1 MHLRQLLKETIL
13 LLIATNVIYLL
24 LPRWLKRTLKLV
36 TRLVSMCFK
45 EVTQYAE
52 KAFRDYYKQN
62 KKAIPKS
69 KEQPLSNVITITYP
83 SGKIKEYRKAK

>member
-1 MHLRQLLKETIL
+1 MHLGQLLKETIL

-24 LPRWLKRTLKLV
+24 LPSWLKRTLKLV

-52 KAFRDYYKQN
+52 RAFREYYKQD
-62 KKAIPKS
+62 KKAVPKS
-69 KEQPLSNVITITYP
+69 KEQPLNVITITYP
-83 SGKIKEYRKAK
+83 DGRVKSYPKAK

>member
-1 MHLRQLLKETIL
+1 MHLGQLLKETIL

-24 LPRWLKRTLKLV
+24 LPRWLKRTLKGI

-52 KAFRDYYKQN
+52 RAFREYYKQD
-62 KKAIPKS
+62 KKAVPKS
-69 KEQPLSNVITITYP
+69 KEQPLNVITITYP
-83 SGKIKEYRKAK
+83 DGRVKSYPKAK

>member
-1 MHLRQLLKETIL
+1 MHLGQLLKETIL
-13 LLIATNVIYLL
+13 LLITMKVIYFL
-24 LPRWLKRTLKLV
+24 LPKWLKRTIRGI

-45 EVTQYAE
+45 EVTQYAD